1 MAKINI
7 EDVPE
12 NSLNAMARKV
22 KGGLDS
28 FYADPGNRKRF
39 EEWKKKRDEEKH

>member
-1 MAKINI
+1 MAEINI

-12 NSLNAMARKV
+12 TSLKAMARTV

-28 FYADPGNRKRF
+28 FYADPENRKRF
-39 EEWKKKRDEEKH
+39 EEWKKKKDEEKR